1 MSVCLSLSKL
11 LIPPMPS
18 IPAMMG
24 QSSCQSSFGGITLS
38 SSSIDKRFP
47 NNSVP
52 QTAITNSVPQT
63 KKYKQIEILHKELI
77 KGQLEINKEEAKSGS
92 IFIAGWRPAIG
103 WIGVFAMAYQFVLYP
118 FLVWGTELVI
128 AVWGT
133 ELFGNRLSIEELER
147 VIPPKLDWQLL
158 WPIIAGMLGIGG
170 MRSFDKLKHTDT
182 KKISKK

>member
-1 MSVCLSLSKL
+1 
-11 LIPPMPS
+11 
-18 IPAMMG
+18 
-24 QSSCQSSFGGITLS
+24 
-38 SSSIDKRFP
+38 
-47 NNSVP
+47 
-52 QTAITNSVPQT
+52 
-63 KKYKQIEILHKELI
+63 
-77 KGQLEINKEEAKSGS
+77 
-92 IFIAGWRPAIG
+92 
-103 WIGVFAMAYQFVLYP
+103 MAYQFVLYP

>member
-1 MSVCLSLSKL
+1 MNFLSLLGGGFTKTVSNLVDNLHTSEEEKL
-11 LIPPMPS
+11 EAKLEM
-18 IPAMMG
+18 
-24 QSSCQSSFGGITLS
+24 L
-38 SSSIDKRFP
+38 KL
-47 NNSVP
+47 NSEHQYRMEKIQADRDIAQV
-52 QTAITNSVPQT
+52 
-63 KKYKQIEILHKELI
+63 ELA
-77 KGQLEINKEEAKSGS
+77 KGQLEINKEETKSSS

-133 ELFGNRLSIEELER
+133 ELFGSRLSIEELER